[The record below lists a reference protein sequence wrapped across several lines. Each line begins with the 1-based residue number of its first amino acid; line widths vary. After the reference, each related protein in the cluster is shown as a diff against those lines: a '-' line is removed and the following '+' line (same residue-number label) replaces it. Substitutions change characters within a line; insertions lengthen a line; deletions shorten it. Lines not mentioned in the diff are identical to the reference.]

1 MRPRDLHFINQL
13 SGAAVS
19 EIRRLT
25 HLTTD
30 TRIIF
35 LLHNSVL

>member
-35 LLHNSVL
+35 VFHNSVL